1 LFLINTFAFVT
12 EQKDVSLVEVLS
24 SRPGIII
31 QLLNVL
37 NPQWFLT
44 SKTSMDNVSGAI
56 YSKKGIDMDT

>member
-1 LFLINTFAFVT
+1 MT